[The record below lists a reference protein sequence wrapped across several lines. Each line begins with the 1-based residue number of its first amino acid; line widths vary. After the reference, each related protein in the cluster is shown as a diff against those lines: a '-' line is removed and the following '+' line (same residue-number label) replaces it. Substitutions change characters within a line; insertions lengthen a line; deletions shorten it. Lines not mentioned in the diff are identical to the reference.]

1 MRESSEITP
10 GKVRGN
16 KLCHDSCVS
25 WHIHAH
31 FPHFSLIFLIF
42 LSFSSFFSHF
52 PDDLV
57 CRDSFT
63 KNEEDEREWVTT
75 HRSRHT
81 HSVCR
86 DLSVVTH
93 SRVTWR
99 IHYSIIEFSENK
111 EILSGKM
118 RGKMRKMRELSGENE
133 ENEKIVSGKWENC
146 LGKMRELSREN
157 ERIVSG
163 QTNEIF
169 KHKWE
174 NYLRNKEILSGKWK
188 KTIHVTWIIHVI
200 FFLRNNERVGQR
212 VGHRKWA
219 MSHE

>member
-1 MRESSEITP
+1 MTLVCRDT
-10 GKVRGN
+10 
-16 KLCHDSCVS
+16 
-25 WHIHAH
+25 
-31 FPHFSLIFLIF
+31 FTLIFLIF
-42 LSFSSFFSHF
+42 LSFSWWSCVSWLIHEKWGRWARMSHDTQVTTHSFCVSW
-52 PDDLV
+52 LE

-63 KNEEDEREWVTT
+63 CDM
-75 HRSRHT
+75 T
-81 HSVCR
+81 HSLLNYWILWGTR
-86 DLSVVTH
+86 
-93 SRVTWR
+93 R
-99 IHYSIIEFSENK
+99 FSQGKWEEKWGKWENC
-111 EILSGKM
+111 
-118 RGKMRKMRELSGENE
+118 RGKMRKMRKLSRENEKIVSGKWENCLGKMRELSR